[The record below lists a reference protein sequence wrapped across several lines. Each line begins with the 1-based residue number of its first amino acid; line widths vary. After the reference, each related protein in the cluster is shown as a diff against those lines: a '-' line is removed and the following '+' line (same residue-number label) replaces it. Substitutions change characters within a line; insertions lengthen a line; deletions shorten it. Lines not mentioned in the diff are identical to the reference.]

1 MKTLAALLFCL
12 VLGSAGVRGADAP
25 PGSPNRFK
33 EAISAFE
40 AEDAKTPPAPGG
52 VLFTGSSSIRRWTTL
67 AEDFPGVR
75 TINRGFG
82 GSYLSDCVHYFDRI
96 VPAHRPRLVVL
107 FAGTNDLNG
116 GRTPEEV
123 AGSFR
128 AFCNKLHTALPEA
141 KILYI
146 SIGLAPSRWKIADKM
161 ALTNALIAAHCAA
174 DPRRKFVD
182 LNPHTLSGDGEPR
195 PELYV
200 ADRLHLNA
208 AGYAIWRKHLAPHLA
223 E

>member
-1 MKTLAALLFCL
+1 MKKLAPLLL
-12 VLGSAGVRGADAP
+12 LLGLAVCWVSGAEAP
-25 PGSPNRFK
+25 PGSPERFK
-33 EAISAFE
+33 NDITAFE
-40 AEDAKTPPAPGG
+40 AEDAKSPPVPGG

-67 AEDFPGVR
+67 AADFPGVR

-82 GSYLSDCVHYFDRI
+82 GSFLSDCVHYFDRI
-96 VPAHRPRLVVL
+96 VPAHKPRLVVL
-107 FAGTNDLNG
+107 FAGSNDLNA
-116 GRTPEEV
+116 GRSPEEV

-128 AFCNKLHTALPEA
+128 AFCNKLHTALPET
-141 KILYI
+141 KIIYI
-146 SIGLAPSRWKIADKM
+146 SVGLAPSRWKIADKM
-161 ALTNALIAAHCAA
+161 SLTNALIAAHCAA

-208 AGYAIWRKHLAPHLA
+208 DGYAIWRKHLAPHLA

>member
-1 MKTLAALLFCL
+1 MKTRAALWFCFL
-12 VLGSAGVRGADAP
+12 LGSVGLRSAEAP
-25 PGSPNRFK
+25 PGSPDRFK
-33 EAISAFE
+33 DAIAAFE
-40 AEDAKTPPAPGG
+40 AEDAKTPPVPGG

-67 AEDFPGVR
+67 AADFPGVR

-82 GSYLSDCVHYFDRI
+82 GSYLSDCVQFFDRI

-107 FAGTNDLNG
+107 FAGSNDLNG

-123 AGSFR
+123 AGAFR
-128 AFCNKLHTALPEA
+128 AFCNKLHTALPDA

-146 SIGLAPSRWKIADKM
+146 SIGLAPSRWAIADKM
-161 ALTNALIAAHCAA
+161 AFTNALIAAHCAA

-182 LNPHTLSGDGEPR
+182 LNPHTLSGEGEPR

-208 AGYAIWRKHLAPHLA
+208 DGYAIWRRHLAPHLV